1 MDLEY
6 FNMNDLSKNTIKTM
20 HYLYDY
26 LEKGWKLKKKQN
38 CYIIS
43 KNKNKIYTLDNI
55 IVNCKTSNDYKYHD
69 SNCDSNCDSNNKKH
83 QYILAFLYNSLNNK
97 WTIQKNNNNYIFIK
111 NHEGKKEFFSDK
123 YLHTFFEDNFNL
135 SLIK

>member
-1 MDLEY
+1 MKVDLDN
-6 FNMNDLSKNTIKTM
+6 FDMNDLSKNAIKTM

-38 CYIIS
+38 CYIMT

-55 IVNCKTSNDYKYHD
+55 AVNYKTINDYNSY
-69 SNCDSNCDSNNKKH
+69 CDSDNKKH

-111 NHEGKKEFFSDK
+111 NHEGKKEVFSDK
-123 YLHTFFEDNFNL
+123 YLHTFFKENFNFG
-135 SLIK
+135 LIK